1 MLSRPRATCLF
12 ALLTFVFAAP
22 AAAQDEVI
30 SESVAP
36 VGVEK
41 YDQDQSVDARYW
53 LWGTSADLPNF
64 DFGED
69 PRASA
74 LYQRL
79 NLDLDVTFGSL
90 GARLDVDM
98 LTGRLT
104 GDPVAAESAAVPDE
118 TNSGSR
124 PRGEVT
130 DVENILE
137 PRNAYLRYRSP
148 VGELRL
154 GLQTSNFGLGLVAN
168 DGEPDDWDLFNQP
181 YGGDRGLRAL
191 FATKPL
197 GFLPSHTLSN
207 IYLAVGADV
216 VYRDDNGAYIDGD
229 RAQQFI
235 TSIFYQGSNANNPR
249 ESSFLGAYFAA
260 RTQEDDDGDQL
271 DALAFDISGRQ
282 RWYVNDRNWHLNIGA
297 EAALLT
303 GETTRAYSFTGQPKT
318 NILGVGA
325 AAEASARWIP
335 MQLAFEV
342 LAGFA
347 QGDADADDDTLY
359 RFRFDPNYKVG
370 LVLFDH
376 YLPAVTRASYRRA
389 TDPTRSGQ
397 PPKGIEG
404 FVNDG
409 AVENAIYVNPRIY
422 FGDPEGLL
430 TGVGFLWAAA
440 DEPLADPF
448 ETFESGGARVGING
462 APASTDLGFEV
473 DVAARY
479 RYRIW
484 RQLRAEAKVEYGVF
498 FPGEAFDD
506 VSGAPAD
513 PKSLIRGRIA
523 LLW

>member
-1 MLSRPRATCLF
+1 MLTRPRASGLIALF
-12 ALLTFVFAAP
+12 ITFVAAP
-22 AAAQDEVI
+22 ALGQDDVV
-30 SESVAP
+30 SDTVAP

-41 YDQDQSVDARYW
+41 YDEDQSVDARYW
-53 LWGTSADLPNF
+53 MWGTTADSPSYDLNGSQT
-64 DFGED
+64 D
-69 PRASA
+69 AA

-79 NLDLDVTFGSL
+79 NLDLTARFGSL
-90 GARLDVDM
+90 GARLDTDL
-98 LTGRLT
+98 LTGRLV
-104 GDPVAAESAAVPDE
+104 GDPVAAESSEVPGE

-124 PRGEVT
+124 PRGTVT

-137 PRNAYLRYRSP
+137 PRNAYISYRAP

-154 GLQTSNFGLGLVAN
+154 GLQTSNFGMGLVAN
-168 DGEPDDWDLFNQP
+168 DGEPDGWNLFNQP
-181 YGGDRGLRAL
+181 YGADRGLRAL

-197 GFLPSHTLSN
+197 GFMSDHTLSN
-207 IYLAVGADV
+207 IYLAVGADI
-216 VYRDDNGAYIDGD
+216 VYRDDNAAYIDGD
-229 RAQQFI
+229 RGQQFI
-235 TSIFYQGSNANNPR
+235 TSLFYRGANASNPR

-260 RTQEDDDGDQL
+260 RTQEDDDGDEL
-271 DALAFDISGRQ
+271 DVLAFDISGRQ
-282 RWYVNDRNWHLNIGA
+282 RWYVRDGTWHLDVGA
-297 EAALLT
+297 EAALIT
-303 GETTRAYSFTGQPKT
+303 GETTRAYSFTGEPKT
-318 NILGVGA
+318 DILGVGA

-335 MQLAFEV
+335 MQIAFDL

-347 QGDADADDDTLY
+347 QGDANADDETLY

-376 YLPAVTRASYRRA
+376 YLPAVTRASYGRA
-389 TDPTRSGQ
+389 TNLEQSGR

-409 AVENAIYVNPRIY
+409 AVENAIYVHPRVY

-430 TGVGFLWAAA
+430 TGVGFLWARA

-448 ETFESGGARVGING
+448 ATFEAGGARIGING
-462 APASTDLGFEV
+462 ANASTDLGFEV

-479 RYRIW
+479 RYRLW
-484 RQLRAEAKVEYGVF
+484 KQLRLEAKVEYGVF

-513 PKSLIRGRIA
+513 PQNLLRGRLAI
-523 LLW
+523 LW